1 MLVPTRPAV
10 PRPTFYWRLRT
21 HQRPHPGPRLPP
33 PLLRKL
39 LHRSA
44 LDVPDVRT
52 IYVHVCDEAE
62 GCYWQSQS
70 EFDAE
75 VIRQ

>member
-1 MLVPTRPAV
+1 MSAPTPAHV
-10 PRPTFYWRLRT
+10 CPLPYSGNCYTGARWMCPTCGTL
-21 HQRPHPGPRLPP
+21 
-33 PLLRKL
+33 
-39 LHRSA
+39 
-44 LDVPDVRT
+44 
-52 IYVHVCDEAE
+52 YVHVCDEAE